1 MKRIILGLA
10 FLLGTAFGVSSCIN
24 DDDLLQ
30 EGTLRITFN
39 NSTNIIS
46 DTKISVEVMD
56 IADREHVIVEKSSV
70 GTRPVEITLNTC
82 NYLVRVIAGVNIKL
96 QGVQIQRNKTTEVSI

>member
-1 MKRIILGLA
+1 MKKIILGLTI
-10 FLLGTAFGVSSCIN
+10 LLGIAFGVSGCIN

-39 NSTNIIS
+39 NSANITS
-46 DTKISVEVMD
+46 DTNISVEIMD
-56 IADREHVIVEKSSV
+56 IVDREHVIVEKSSN
-70 GTRPVEITLNTC
+70 GTRPVEITLNTG

-96 QGVQIQRNKTTEVSI
+96 QGVQIQKNKTTEVSI